1 MNLLNKT
8 KNTQLVQYIRYA
20 IEDKNCELEFVY
32 GGDFKSKMNREEF
45 LRVLNVLKQKYPLLS
60 EENTLDIIVKDVRTT
75 ITGIEN
81 IKKYCKTD
89 NIEDIPLKN
98 FIRKT
103 RYNNPKFPSVKF
115 YPIVD
120 YDYNYKINLKTEEEI
135 DESYFQVQSLLMNWK
150 NTLKYFRYKKR
161 YSFLTDDNLFRIDIT
176 VVKHNDYNVKQRS
189 NNLYRSFIESGVLKN
204 KESYELEIE
213 YVGSIDNKGVFPIDV
228 FKEKLK
234 KEKDEKDEETRNKF
248 LEMKTDW
255 SSKINEGDNIYSE
268 LEPYE
273 IAEYEDPYNI
283 PKGINEGEDNGEF
296 ADIVT
301 MPEDEISVLPKTS
314 FEDIKYEYWED
325 SEREELFEGILINNK
340 TLSYLS
346 KKLNTEGDYKRSPKH
361 TDYIEYEVFPPFT
374 EEELK
379 DNPVFKNIILV
390 PEKYIV
396 KIAKYTK
403 KISWA
408 PKPKSKLRSGA
419 GSMNL
424 EIDEGPGTPRE
435 PPPWWKGEDPRGPT
449 IPDTE
454 DTEDT
459 EDKEDTGDPTYAP
472 KSPTP
477 DDPDLNEIFPESQLV
492 KVSKEWKPE
501 PYIYDREAAKE
512 SIMTFEE
519 ELALGLHDDDEI
531 LQEELKM
538 RSEMFQRKKEKELGS
553 DIKFVSEGL
562 AVMFKKI
569 IEEILKLKMNDDI
582 LLSNSLKNEIIIDY
596 RILTEQNDSGYLF
609 KKKRENKAKK
619 EKNEKDERL
628 EREIENL
635 EVRETRF
642 LGPNPVSISLKN
654 VSQNHKNSI
663 VEGYVVTEKADGIRA
678 QLLVNSDK
686 KGYLITPKKE
696 IIGTNVKFEN
706 CQGKWLFDGEY
717 ITKNRRGDPIKLFMI
732 FDVYYAGDGFSKYPE
747 HAYSYPWIS
756 KKKKDISRFSI
767 IEDFKRDVEMIF
779 DETDFRIGFKAYLEG
794 PKKLQKSKKDPN
806 KYTNISGIFKQS
818 KKLWDIETK
827 KSGYEYSIDGLIY
840 MPMYMS
846 VRSLNEG
853 EVLRNFGGEWSINY
867 KWKPPE
873 ENTIDFRV
881 RFVKEKDKNGRERD
895 KIVSS
900 RINGRLMKCK
910 QVHLYVGYDSK
921 RDETFDYSWKILTE
935 DKFEEEKREV
945 LFDPDKT
952 KSHHVCNLPLK
963 DNKIFCE
970 KDKSELTNNQLVEM
984 RYCPDNPEDSRWS
997 PLRLRTDKMQPQFF
1011 VTANNIWS
1019 TIINPVTTEMI
1030 TGIEDIP
1037 IIEEEEITR
1046 DNYYIDNED
1055 ETSDDISLR
1064 KLHNYIKNKLI
1075 TSVCSIGN
1083 RSISIMDTSIGRG
1096 GDIRKYLYSKNKI
1109 EFLLGLDISGD
1120 VNNAAKR
1127 FYLENKN
1134 KPKAMFIQYD
1144 TSESIKDG
1152 FGYKGSDEM
1161 IERNR
1166 NLINIIYNKN
1176 KSLPKEYTK
1185 IEKIYRKIADKGFD
1199 IISSQFTIHYY
1210 FKDEMT
1216 LRGYLQNLSDNCNKG
1231 GFFIG
1236 TCYDGSKLFD
1246 LLKDKQEYSM
1256 HDDHENLVFSIKK
1269 DYEIDNFDY
1278 DKANIKPLFG
1288 QKINVEM
1295 SSIGQS
1301 ITEYLVNFDLLKDMM
1316 KLYKFRPVKPD
1327 LRGMFNG
1334 IFNKEE
1340 YSLEDGIGSFETIIE
1355 NLNKLSS
1362 KDTLLKSGGPYN
1374 KSLDINKKENE
1385 KLKVLSSLNNWFI
1398 FEKY

>member
-1 MNLLNKT
+1 MKLLSGQ
-8 KNTQLVQYIRYA
+8 KNTQLLQYVKRA
-20 IEDKNCELEFVY
+20 IEDKDCELEFVY
-32 GGDFKSKMNREEF
+32 GGDFKSKMNREDF
-45 LRVLNVLKQKYPLLS
+45 LRVLNILKQKYSLLH
-60 EENTLDIIVKDVRTT
+60 EENTLDIIIKDIRTT

-81 IKKYCKTD
+81 IKKYCKSD

-98 FIRKT
+98 FIKKT
-103 RYNNPKFPSVKF
+103 RYSDPKFPSVKF
-115 YPIVD
+115 NPIVD
-120 YDYNYKINLKTEEEI
+120 YDYNYKINLKSEKEI
-135 DESYFQVQSLLMNWK
+135 DESYFEVQSLLMDWK
-150 NTLKYFRYKKR
+150 NKLKYFRYKKR

-176 VVKHNDYNVKQRS
+176 VVKHNDYNPKQRT
-189 NNLYRSFIESGVLKN
+189 NNLYRSFVESGILKN

-213 YVGSIDNKGVFPIDV
+213 YVGSIDKEGIFPIDV
-228 FKEKLK
+228 FKAKLH
-234 KEKDEKDEETRNKF
+234 KEMDEKNEELKQKF

-255 SSKINEGDNIYSE
+255 STTINKGDNVYSE

-283 PKGINEGEDNGEF
+283 PKGINEDLGEF
-296 ADIVT
+296 ADVIT
-301 MPEDEISVLPKTS
+301 MPEDHKSVLPKFA

-325 SEREELFEGILINNK
+325 SNREELFDGILMNNK
-340 TLSYLS
+340 TLNYLS
-346 KKLNTEGDYKRSPKH
+346 KKLNTDGDYKGSPKH

-374 EEELK
+374 EDELK
-379 DNPVFKNIILV
+379 DNPEFKNTILV

-408 PKPKSKLRSGA
+408 PKPKSKIRSGA
-419 GSMNL
+419 GSLNL
-424 EIDEGPGTPRE
+424 ELEEGPGTPRE
-435 PPPWWKGEDPRGPT
+435 SPPWWKGEDPRGPMNT
-449 IPDTE
+449 DTE
-454 DTEDT
+454 
-459 EDKEDTGDPTYAP
+459 GPTYDP
-472 KSPTP
+472 GSPTP
-477 DDPDLNEIFPESQLV
+477 DDPGWHEMFPDSQLV
-492 KVSKEWKPE
+492 DVSKEWKAE
-501 PYIYDREAAKE
+501 PYIYDRKAAKE

-519 ELALGLHDDDEI
+519 ELALGLHQDDKI

-538 RSEMFQRKKEKELGS
+538 RSEMFQRKKEKQMGS
-553 DIKFVSEGL
+553 DINFVSSGL
-562 AVMFKKI
+562 ADMFQKVI
-569 IEEILKLKMNDDI
+569 IEILRLKMNDDI

-596 RILTEQNDSGYLF
+596 RILTEQNDSGYLY
-609 KKKRENKAKK
+609 KKKREKK
-619 EKNEKDERL
+619 DKDKKNEKDEKLR
-628 EREIENL
+628 REIENL

-642 LGPNPVSISLKN
+642 MGPNPVSISLKN
-654 VSQNHKNSI
+654 VMQDSKDSI

-678 QLLVNSDK
+678 QLLINSDK
-686 KGYLITPKKE
+686 RGYLITPKKE

-767 IEDFKRDVEMIF
+767 IEDFKRDIEMIF

-794 PKKLQKSKKDPN
+794 PKKLLKSKKDPT
-806 KYTNISGIFKQS
+806 KYSNISGIFRQS

-840 MPMYMS
+840 MPMRMS
-846 VRSLNEG
+846 VKSLNEG
-853 EVLRNFGGEWSINY
+853 EVLKNFGGEWSINY

-873 ENTIDFRV
+873 ENTIDFRI
-881 RFVKEKDKNGRERD
+881 RFVKEKDKNGKERD
-895 KIVSS
+895 KIISS
-900 RINGRLMKCK
+900 RINGKLTKCK

-935 DKFEEEKREV
+935 DKLDEEKREI

-984 RYCPDNPEDSRWS
+984 RYCPDNPEDSRWT
-997 PLRLRTDKMQPQFF
+997 PLRLRGDKTQPQFF
-1011 VTANNIWS
+1011 ITANNIWQ

-1037 IIEEEEITR
+1037 IMKEEEITR

-1055 ETSDDISLR
+1055 ETSEDISLR

-1075 TSVCSIGN
+1075 SAVCSVGN
-1083 RSISIMDTSIGRG
+1083 RPISIMDTSIGRG

-1109 EFLLGLDISGD
+1109 DFLLGLDISGD

-1127 FYLENKN
+1127 FYLETKD
-1134 KPKAMFIQYD
+1134 KPRAMFIQYD
-1144 TSESIKDG
+1144 TSESIRDG

-1176 KSLPKEYTK
+1176 KSIPKEYTR

-1199 IISSQFTIHYY
+1199 VISSQFTIHYY

-1231 GFFIG
+1231 GYFIG

-1246 LLKDKQEYSM
+1246 LLKDKDEYSM
-1256 HDDHENLVFSIKK
+1256 HYEHENLVFSIKK
-1269 DYEIDNFDY
+1269 DYEIDNFEY
-1278 DKANIKPLFG
+1278 DKSNIKPLFG

-1316 KLYKFRPVKPD
+1316 KLYKFRPVKLD
-1327 LRGMFNG
+1327 LRGIYNG
-1334 IFNKEE
+1334 IFNKDE
-1340 YSLEDGIGSFETIIE
+1340 YSLEDGIGSFSAIID
-1355 NLNKLSS
+1355 NLNKLSQ
-1362 KDTLLKSGGPYN
+1362 KDTLLKSGGPYH
-1374 KSLDINKKENE
+1374 KSLEINKQSNE
-1385 KLKVLSSLNNWFI
+1385 KLKGLSSLNNWFV
-1398 FEKY
+1398 FEKI